1 MQNKPCSILLA
12 IPRAEKP
19 YVSLLMKE
27 ADTTFAHTTNILSD
41 MAAYGLVDFVSEGRM
56 KYVKL
61 TRRGRDVLKS
71 LQSLDGALG
80 GGDLLKDLKRLE
92 LRVNGI
98 ETRLKAGE
106 LSERMAKRTAKAL
119 DEITIKSGA
128 IERDAGLFRNERL
141 DYEVRVMKERLDYLK
156 TKLPA
161 GETPE
166 DQSFQHAVELKVNT
180 RLHINNI
187 NIEGLPDEL
196 YPHRRPAPWL
206 PAV

>member
-12 IPRAEKP
+12 IPRSEKP
-19 YVSLLMKE
+19 YVSTLMKE

-41 MAAYGLVDFVSEGRM
+41 MEAYGLVEFVSEGRM

-61 TRRGRDVLKS
+61 TRRGRDILKS

-92 LRVNGI
+92 VRVNGI

-106 LSERMAKRTAKAL
+106 LSEKIARRTKGL
-119 DEITIKSGA
+119 KEIAVRSGT
-128 IERDAGLFRNERL
+128 IERDASLFRNERL
-141 DYEVRVMKERLDYLK
+141 DYEVKVMKERLVYLK

-161 GETPE
+161 CESAPE
-166 DQSFQHAVELKVNT
+166 Q
-180 RLHINNI
+180 
-187 NIEGLPDEL
+187 
-196 YPHRRPAPWL
+196 
-206 PAV
+206 

>member
-12 IPRAEKP
+12 IPRSEKP
-19 YVSLLMKE
+19 YVSTLMKE

-41 MAAYGLVDFVSEGRM
+41 MEAYGLVEFVSEGRM

-61 TRRGRDVLKS
+61 TRRGRDILKS

-92 LRVNGI
+92 VRVNGI

-106 LSERMAKRTAKAL
+106 LSEKIARRTVKAL
-119 DEITIKSGA
+119 EEITVRSGT
-128 IERDAGLFRNERL
+128 IEREAVLFRNEHL
-141 DYEVRVMKERLDYLK
+141 DYEVKVMKERLVYLK

-161 GETPE
+161 CESAPE
-166 DQSFQHAVELKVNT
+166 Q
-180 RLHINNI
+180 
-187 NIEGLPDEL
+187 
-196 YPHRRPAPWL
+196 
-206 PAV
+206 

>member
-166 DQSFQHAVELKVNT
+166 DQ
-180 RLHINNI
+180 
-187 NIEGLPDEL
+187 
-196 YPHRRPAPWL
+196 
-206 PAV
+206 

>member
-41 MAAYGLVDFVSEGRM
+41 MEAYGLVEFVSEGRM

-71 LQSLDGALG
+71 LQTLDGALG

-98 ETRLKAGE
+98 EARLKVGGLGE
-106 LSERMAKRTAKAL
+106 RTMKRTAKAL
-119 DEITIKSGA
+119 EEIAARSGA
-128 IERDAGLFRNERL
+128 IEHDAGLFRNERL
-141 DYEVRVMKERLDYLK
+141 DYEVGVMKQRLDYLK

-161 GETPE
+161 DETPE
-166 DQSFQHAVELKVNT
+166 GQ
-180 RLHINNI
+180 
-187 NIEGLPDEL
+187 
-196 YPHRRPAPWL
+196 
-206 PAV
+206 

>member
-12 IPRAEKP
+12 IPRTEKP

-41 MAAYGLVDFVSEGRM
+41 MEAYGLVEFVSEGRM

-61 TRRGRDVLKS
+61 TRRGRDILKS

-80 GGDLLKDLKRLE
+80 GGDLLRDLKRLE
-92 LRVNGI
+92 LRVNVI

-106 LSERMAKRTAKAL
+106 LSERMARR
-119 DEITIKSGA
+119 TIKSLEEITVRSGT
-128 IERDAGLFRNERL
+128 IERDAGLFRNEHL
-141 DYEVRVMKERLDYLK
+141 DYEVKVMKERLDYLK

-161 GETPE
+161 GENATE
-166 DQSFQHAVELKVNT
+166 Q
-180 RLHINNI
+180 
-187 NIEGLPDEL
+187 
-196 YPHRRPAPWL
+196 
-206 PAV
+206 

>member
-12 IPRAEKP
+12 IPRLEKP
-19 YVSLLMKE
+19 YVSTLMKE

-41 MAAYGLVDFVSEGRM
+41 MEAYGLVEFVSEGRM

-61 TRRGRDVLKS
+61 TRRGRDILKS

-92 LRVNGI
+92 VRVNGI

-106 LSERMAKRTAKAL
+106 LSEKIARRTVKAL
-119 DEITIKSGA
+119 EEITVRSGT
-128 IERDAGLFRNERL
+128 IEREAVLFRNEHL
-141 DYEVRVMKERLDYLK
+141 DYEVKVMKERLVYLK

-161 GETPE
+161 CEIAPE
-166 DQSFQHAVELKVNT
+166 Q
-180 RLHINNI
+180 
-187 NIEGLPDEL
+187 
-196 YPHRRPAPWL
+196 
-206 PAV
+206 

>member
-41 MAAYGLVDFVSEGRM
+41 MEAYGLVEFVSEGRM

-61 TRRGRDVLKS
+61 TRRGRDILKS

-98 ETRLKAGE
+98 ETRLKAGV
-106 LSERMAKRTAKAL
+106 LGERTMKRTAKSLA
-119 DEITIKSGA
+119 EIAAGRAPSNAMPGCSGTSA
-128 IERDAGLFRNERL
+128 WTMRSR
-141 DYEVRVMKERLDYLK
+141 
-156 TKLPA
+156 
-161 GETPE
+161 
-166 DQSFQHAVELKVNT
+166 S
-180 RLHINNI
+180 
-187 NIEGLPDEL
+187 
-196 YPHRRPAPWL
+196 
-206 PAV
+206 